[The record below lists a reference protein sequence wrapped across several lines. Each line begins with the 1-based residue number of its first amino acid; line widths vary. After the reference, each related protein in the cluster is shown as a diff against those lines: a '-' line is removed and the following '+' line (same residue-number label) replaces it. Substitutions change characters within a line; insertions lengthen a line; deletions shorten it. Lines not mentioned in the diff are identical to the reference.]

1 MPANLTPQYYEAEK
15 RYRAAKEIDDKI
27 AALQEMLAVM
37 PRHKG
42 TDHLYGSLRSK
53 IAKLSQESE
62 RKLATAR
69 RAGFLIRPEGAGQI
83 ILVGPANA
91 GKSQLLAML
100 TAASPEVALYPY
112 TTQTPM
118 PGMMPFE
125 DIQIQLVDTPPI
137 GQRNVKSLI
146 TNILRVAD
154 LIAMV
159 IDLSGNPVS
168 DVETTLVEL
177 EECRIVPVGV
187 PTERVGDGIHAQRM
201 IIIANKCDL
210 PGANENLS
218 ALERRFGR
226 VFPIFPVSAEELVG
240 IEELPGQLFDVLE
253 IIRVYTKA
261 PGQRAD
267 MNEPVILTRNSTV
280 GDAAAELHKDFK
292 QGLKHAVVWG
302 SGKFDAQTVS
312 KSHVLADG
320 DIVEFHM

>member
-1 MPANLTPQYYEAEK
+1 VPANLTPQYYEAEK
-15 RYRAAKEIDDKI
+15 RFRAAKEIDEKI
-27 AALQEMLAVM
+27 AALQDMLAVM

-53 IAKLSQESE
+53 IAKLTQESE

-69 RAGFLIRPEGAGQI
+69 RAGFLIRREGAGQV

-100 TAASPEVALYPY
+100 TAASPEIALYPY
-112 TTQTPM
+112 TTQAPI
-118 PGMMPFE
+118 PGMMSFE

-154 LIAMV
+154 LIAIV
-159 IDLSGNPVS
+159 VDLSGDPVA
-168 DVETTLVEL
+168 DIETTLMEL
-177 EECRIVPVGV
+177 EECRIVPAGM
-187 PTERVGDGIHAQRM
+187 PTEKEGDGIHAQRM
-201 IIIANKCDL
+201 VIIANKCDL
-210 PGANENLS
+210 PGATKNLP
-218 ALERRFGR
+218 ALERRFGG
-226 VFPIFPVSAEELVG
+226 VFPIFPVSAEELTG
-240 IEELPGQLFDVLE
+240 LEELPGQLFEVLE
-253 IIRVYTKA
+253 LIRVYTKA
-261 PGQRAD
+261 PGQKAD
-267 MNEPVILTRNSTV
+267 LGDPVILTRNSTV